1 MDHAKNYGS
10 SLYYRRYFI
19 NHLGGDVMKATIN
32 RYGKPVFEGV
42 DSDTLMSELEFHTPK
57 HFFETDIALALH
69 TNIGSITVLDRMTG
83 FSGIDG
89 FGVRDT
95 ETGYRTPEGE
105 FYLAS
110 GNYDVRRQNF
120 KTIGEAIV
128 WIIDNANTC
137 RGNE

>member
-1 MDHAKNYGS
+1 MKS
-10 SLYYRRYFI
+10 II
-19 NHLGGDVMKATIN
+19 NEF
-32 RYGKPVFEGV
+32 GKPVYEGV
-42 DSDTLMSELEFHTPK
+42 NSDTLMSELEFHTPK
-57 HFFETDIALALH
+57 DQFETDNQAALH

-89 FGVRDT
+89 CGVRDT

-110 GNYDVRRQNF
+110 GMMDVRLQNF
-120 KTIGEAIV
+120 KTIGEAIMWV
-128 WIIDNANTC
+128 IDNANTC